1 MEDTSGGPLACG
13 LELPLFPLRACF
25 SPQQPGCAPSFLLPR
40 RRHFPLP
47 IQTLSVPRAWLLPGA
62 NLVAGLLSAP
72 ALRCG
77 SRAVHPVSRYAYV
90 NGALP
95 HSPPSAPCSRVVHKL
110 DLHSGGPLGDMVTEA
125 GKGGWRGR
133 EDHKAEDSD
142 LCCKYSWV
150 TQPWGDSEHSQE
162 CWLLRSPLE
171 IWAPEGTAIRIPSL
185 LNAPLPGSQLGMGPV
200 TFSP

>member
-1 MEDTSGGPLACG
+1 MCPVLSSSQEKTLPFAYPDLVCPQCLAPARGHPGGGTSECSRPQVWLTCC
-13 LELPLFPLRACF
+13 PSSK
-25 SPQQPGCAPSFLLPR
+25 SPCLCEWSPA
-40 RRHFPLP
+40 
-47 IQTLSVPRAWLLPGA
+47 TLS
-62 NLVAGLLSAP
+62 
-72 ALRCG
+72 
-77 SRAVHPVSRYAYV
+77 
-90 NGALP
+90 
-95 HSPPSAPCSRVVHKL
+95 PSAPCSRVVHKL

-133 EDHKAEDSD
+133 EDHNAEDSD

-171 IWAPEGTAIRIPSL
+171 IWALEGTAIRIPSL